1 MSPRVLLA
9 SCAELPESDGDDTP
23 LPAVLAEVG
32 IEAEWRPWD
41 SLRDAERA
49 DLVVLRSTWD
59 YPLRRTEFLEWC
71 DGVPAL
77 ANRADLVR
85 WNTDKA
91 YMADLAATG
100 LPVVPTQLLPPG
112 ADLGPYDTEIALKP
126 AVGAGSQG
134 AGRFLP
140 SERQRAEAHMAAL
153 HAQGRT
159 VVLQPYQP
167 AVDVEGETALVF
179 FGGRY
184 SHGFVKGPMLPRGE
198 VEMSALF
205 VDERLKPAVPDA
217 ARRTL
222 AEDALDAACGIHGI
236 ERSDL
241 LYARVDVLSG
251 TDGAPLLLELELAEP
266 SLGFRQADPGAP
278 LRFASA
284 VRAELARR

>member
-23 LPAVLAEVG
+23 LPSALAEVG
-32 IEAEWRPWD
+32 IKAEWVPWD
-41 SLRDAERA
+41 SIREPA

-59 YPLRRTEFLEWC
+59 YPLRRDEFLAWC
-71 DGVPAL
+71 DGIPTL
-77 ANRADLVR
+77 SNSADLAR

-91 YMADLAATG
+91 YMADLASTG
-100 LPVVPTQLLPPG
+100 LPVVPTRLLSPG
-112 ADLGPYDTEIALKP
+112 AELEAYDAEIVLKP

-140 SERQRAEAHMAAL
+140 DERERAVAHVAAL

-167 AVDVEGETALVF
+167 AVDEEGETALVF

-184 SHGFVKGPMLPRGE
+184 SHGYVKGPMLPRGQ

-205 VDERLKPAVPDA
+205 VDERLQPVIPDA

-222 AEDALDAACGIHGI
+222 AEDALDAACGFHGI

-241 LYARVDVLSG
+241 LYARVDVLTG
-251 TDGAPLLLELELAEP
+251 ADGAPQLLELELVEP

>member
-9 SCAELPESDGDDTP
+9 SCAELPDSDGDDTP
-23 LPAVLAEVG
+23 LPGVLAEVG
-32 IEAEWRPWD
+32 VKAEWVPWD
-41 SLRDAERA
+41 AISEPA
-49 DLVVLRSTWD
+49 DLVVLRATWD
-59 YPLRRTEFLEWC
+59 YPHRRDEFLAWC
-71 DGVPAL
+71 DSVPQL

-91 YMADLAATG
+91 YMADLAETG
-100 LPVVPTQLLPPG
+100 LRVVPTELVPPG
-112 ADLGPYDTEIALKP
+112 VELAAYETEIALKP
-126 AVGAGSQG
+126 SVGAGSQG

-140 SERQRAEAHMAAL
+140 AERERAMAHVAAL

-167 AVDVEGETALVF
+167 AVDEEGETALVF

-184 SHGFVKGPMLPRGE
+184 SHAFVKGPMLPRGT

-205 VDERLKPAVPDA
+205 VEERLRPTVPDG

-222 AEDALDAACGIHGI
+222 AEDALDAACELRGV
-236 ERSDL
+236 ERSEL
-241 LYARVDVLSG
+241 LYARVDVLTG
-251 TDGAPLLLELELAEP
+251 TDGAPLLLELAEP

>member
-32 IEAEWRPWD
+32 IKAEWMPWD
-41 SLRDAERA
+41 AIREPAN
-49 DLVVLRSTWD
+49 LVVLRSTWD
-59 YPLRRTEFLEWC
+59 YPLRRDEFLTWC
-71 DGVPAL
+71 DSIPAL
-77 ANRADLVR
+77 SNSADLVR

-100 LPVVPTQLLPPG
+100 LPVVPTRLLPPG
-112 ADLGPYDTEIALKP
+112 AELEPYDTEIALKP

-140 SERQRAEAHMAAL
+140 EERERAVAHVAAL

-167 AVDVEGETALVF
+167 AVDQEGETALVF

-198 VEMSALF
+198 VEMSTLF
-205 VDERLKPAVPDA
+205 VDERLKPVIPDA
-217 ARRTL
+217 ARRVL
-222 AEDALDAACGIHGI
+222 AEDALDAACGVHGI
-236 ERSDL
+236 ERSEL
-241 LYARVDVLSG
+241 LYARVDVLTG
-251 TDGAPLLLELELAEP
+251 TEGAPVLLELELAEP
-266 SLGFRQADPGAP
+266 SLGFRQADPGAL